1 MVRACRQPLT
11 SSSEE
16 MDAFTLVMLAIEL
29 ERKKRAEHD
38 ALKTQQSNS
47 HKIIKSVVPLPSIL
61 RRNEGQLPD
70 TQKSQIVP

>member
-16 MDAFTLVMLAIEL
+16 MDDFTLVMLAIEL

-38 ALKTQQSNS
+38 ALNTPQSNS
-47 HKIIKSVVPLPSIL
+47 HKIIKSVVPPPPIL
-61 RRNEGQLPD
+61 RHNEGQLPD
-70 TQKSQIVP
+70 TQKPQIVP

>member
-29 ERKKRAEHD
+29 ERKKRAERD
-38 ALKTQQSNS
+38 ALKTPQSKS
-47 HKIIKSVVPLPSIL
+47 HKIIKSVVPLPPIL
-61 RRNEGQLPD
+61 RHNEGQLPD